1 MAAFSPWRD
10 TGSFR
15 VSALEFGIFRIQ
27 GQTFLFVGPWAGEVK
42 EPLPECYRQKQ
53 SLVSKCFWWYS
64 QRYKGKY
71 SGKTVWIMAVWRG
84 AQLLNDSQDI
94 SGQAAGSGSAS
105 AACVFSVPG

>member
-1 MAAFSPWRD
+1 MGAFSSWRD
-10 TGSFR
+10 AGSFR
-15 VSALEFGIFRIQ
+15 GSALEFRIFRFQ
-27 GQTFLFVGPWAGEVK
+27 GQTFLFVGPWVGEVK

-71 SGKTVWIMAVWRG
+71 SVLIMAVWRG

-94 SGQAAGSGSAS
+94 RGG
-105 AACVFSVPG
+105 